1 MYNNLRLITVKLLP
15 FSIQLLKVLIEKYVE
30 AFVIKFIMYP
40 LFYKLTGI
48 LDVLRIKGK

>member
-1 MYNNLRLITVKLLP
+1 MYINLLLDIT
-15 FSIQLLKVLIEKYVE
+15 IEKYVE

-40 LFYKLTGI
+40 LFYNLTGI